1 MDKQTPG
8 GGPRGIDMAAGY
20 VLGIDQSTQ
29 GTKLL
34 LFDRTGAVA
43 ARTYQAHRQLV
54 NDRGWVSHD
63 MEEVYGNVIAGVREL
78 LEKAGIA
85 GKDIAVLGISNQR
98 ETTVAWDNAGNPICP
113 AIVWQCGR
121 AAGIVEKIGRNP
133 ADAEKIRSCTGIPL
147 SPDDNP
153 PGILQAVS
161 PLFYDIHFLSKP
173 SIQRPSVCPGNQSP
187 RLYAPYFLS
196 WIRCN
201 NFRFR

>member
-1 MDKQTPG
+1 
-8 GGPRGIDMAAGY
+8 MAAGY

-43 ARTYQAHRQLV
+43 ARTYRVHRQLV

-63 MEEVYGNVIAGVREL
+63 MEEVYSNVIAGVREL

-85 GKDIAVLGISNQR
+85 GKDIAALGISNQR
-98 ETTVAWDNAGNPICP
+98 ETTAAWDNAGKPICP

-133 ADAEKIRSCTGIPL
+133 ADADKKLHGN
-147 SPDDNP
+147 SPFSFF
-153 PGILQAVS
+153 PGGEDALAS
-161 PLFYDIHFLSKP
+161 GKHLPGCASG
-173 SIQRPSVCPGNQSP
+173 RAAPGNG
-187 RLYAPYFLS
+187 
-196 WIRCN
+196 
-201 NFRFR
+201 